1 MYFNIFDSRGSLPH
15 FISSQP
21 KAPRPP
27 CSCFSFGRGKSIRQV
42 GFQVKQPSTAL
53 IQQIKRHQA
62 TSSDV
67 KRRQAT
73 QPGRSDRSDR
83 SDITQEVFLWF
94 AFGLVACSDVLK
106 CWMQCRC
113 RHGCEILFV
122 LQFVS
127 ALFYFLHESQK
138 SMTAHLS
145 YFIIMYS
152 LHGVSYTDL
161 SSPYPF
167 EAARIFQDAV
177 GCDRAFFFASAALTK
192 DRISSSA

>member
-1 MYFNIFDSRGSLPH
+1 MLSSAAVRDHLPYPADMSGARTAKH
-15 FISSQP
+15 HDNVLCYSGFFVAQCSFTSI
-21 KAPRPP
+21 APRPP

-53 IQQIKRHQA
+53 IQQIKRHQATSSDVKRRQA

-127 ALFYFLHESQK
+127 ALFYFLHEK
-138 SMTAHLS
+138 KKKKYYCT
-145 YFIIMYS
+145 FIIFYYF
-152 LHGVSYTDL
+152 V
-161 SSPYPF
+161 
-167 EAARIFQDAV
+167 
-177 GCDRAFFFASAALTK
+177 
-192 DRISSSA
+192 

>member
-21 KAPRPP
+21 KAPGPP

-113 RHGCEILFV
+113 RHGCEILSV

-127 ALFYFLHESQK
+127 ALFYFSHESQK
-138 SMTAHLS
+138 KKYYCT
-145 YFIIMYS
+145 FIIFYYY
-152 LHGVSYTDL
+152 V
-161 SSPYPF
+161 
-167 EAARIFQDAV
+167 
-177 GCDRAFFFASAALTK
+177 
-192 DRISSSA
+192 